1 MEIVGSTLQALLAS
15 YKVIKGAGACE
26 NDGDDDNDD
35 DDDDGDDGDGDD
47 GDDGDDVQTQ
57 VRSSLPLMSKLRPWR
72 QPLSDTSD
80 QKLKQ

>member
-47 GDDGDDVQTQ
+47 GDGGDDQGRISGPRIMKMMMMRRRRMVM
-57 VRSSLPLMSKLRPWR
+57 VVMIKI
-72 QPLSDTSD
+72 
-80 QKLKQ
+80 